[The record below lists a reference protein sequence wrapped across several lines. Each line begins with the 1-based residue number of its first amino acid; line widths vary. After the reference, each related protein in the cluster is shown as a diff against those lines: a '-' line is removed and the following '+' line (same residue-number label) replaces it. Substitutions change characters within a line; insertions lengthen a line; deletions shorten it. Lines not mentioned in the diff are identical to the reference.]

1 MDYILAAITCVAAFY
16 AFTYGRWLKANGNR
30 KGAIG
35 VFVLAFLGVAL
46 SAYQVLSG
54 K

>member
-1 MDYILAAITCVAAFY
+1 MDYLLAAITWVAAFY
-16 AFTYGRWLKANGNR
+16 AFTYGRWLKTNGNR

-35 VFVLAFLGVAL
+35 VFVLVFMGIAL
-46 SAYQVLSG
+46 SAYQVLGG